1 MQQFMLPAGYREF
14 FLMIDQCEKEVELY
28 TGEGFH
34 LNLKSKLCQFVA
46 LTSVFYEKK
55 IEEYELITN
64 CEEDTVRLLR
74 FFVS

>member
-1 MQQFMLPAGYREF
+1 MQHFMLPAGYREF
-14 FLMIDQCEKEVELY
+14 FLMIDQCEKELY

>member
-1 MQQFMLPAGYREF
+1 MQHFMLPAGYREF
-14 FLMIDQCEKEVELY
+14 FLMIDQCEKEELY